1 MADGTAG
8 GPADGPVAEGPV
20 ADGSD
25 GWTTPAGWGAPSGP
39 PPSAPP
45 VATPSYGAP
54 TPSYGPTPP
63 GYGTPPPGG
72 AGAYGAWGP
81 PRSELKPGV
90 VPLRPLG
97 LGEVLDG
104 AVGVLRRYPRPALGL
119 AAIVAVVS
127 VLVQTLLSTTLL
139 RPLLDL
145 DPTAVGGA
153 SQQAL
158 EDAVGGAFAAGAV
171 AVLLAV
177 ITGALLTGA
186 LTAVVGKAVLGQ
198 SMSFAEAWAAV
209 RPVLLKL
216 IALSLLTTALVGG
229 VVGLAAVGAVAL
241 GLLGTGGVVLGVL
254 LVLGSLL
261 PAVYLYVRLSLAP
274 CALAL
279 ERTGIR
285 TSLRRSSVLV
295 RGDWW
300 RVFGILLLVL
310 VISSFVA
317 LTLQVPFELLG
328 AGSVGSLF
336 DPTRDVLGART
347 LILSGIGGVVS
358 ATLVSPFSAGAQA
371 LLYVDRRMRAEGL
384 DVALAA
390 AATARS

>member
-8 GPADGPVAEGPV
+8 GPADGVAAG
-20 ADGSD
+20 GSD
-25 GWTTPAGWGAPSGP
+25 GWTTPTGWGGPSGP
-39 PPSAPP
+39 TPPPGYGTPP
-45 VATPSYGAP
+45 PGYDTP
-54 TPSYGPTPP
+54 PP

-145 DPTAVGGA
+145 DPTAIGGA

-158 EDAVGGAFAAGAV
+158 QDAIGGAFVAGAV

-177 ITGALLTGA
+177 ITGAVLTGA
-186 LTAVVGKAVLGQ
+186 LTAVVGKAVLGT
-198 SMSFAEAWAAV
+198 SMSFGEAWAAV

-216 IALSLLTTALVGG
+216 IGLSLLTTLIVGG
-229 VVGLAAVGAVAL
+229 VVALAAAAAVAL
-241 GLLGTGGVVLGVL
+241 GLLGAGGVALGVL

-261 PAVYLYVRLSLAP
+261 LAAYLYVRLSLAP
-274 CALAL
+274 CALVL
-279 ERTGIR
+279 ERTSTR

-310 VISSFVA
+310 IISSFVA

-328 AGSVGSLF
+328 AGSAGSLF
-336 DPTRDVLGART
+336 DPTRDVLGARA
-347 LILSGIGGVVS
+347 LILSGIGGVVT
-358 ATLVSPFSAGAQA
+358 ATLVSPFSAAAQA